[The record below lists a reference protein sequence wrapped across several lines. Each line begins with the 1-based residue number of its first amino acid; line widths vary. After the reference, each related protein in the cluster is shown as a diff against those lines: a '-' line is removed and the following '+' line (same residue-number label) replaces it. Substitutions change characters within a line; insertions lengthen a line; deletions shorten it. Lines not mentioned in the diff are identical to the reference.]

1 MTATNTARRILDM
14 YWDYKIPVDVEAIA
28 SKIGVEVR
36 FSSILE
42 GGNDIS
48 GRFDIIN
55 GIPVCS
61 IRSTDSE
68 QRQRFTLAHE
78 LGHFA
83 LKHGGGFRDNSA
95 SFNLYNYDQRE
106 VDANAFSAEILMPK
120 IAIDYMIEQENITN
134 IAELARIFNVSYT
147 AMKFR
152 LVNLG
157 WGNLT

>member
-1 MTATNTARRILDM
+1 MTAINTARRILDM
-14 YWDYKIPVDVEAIA
+14 YWDYKIPVSVEAIA
-28 SKIGVEVR
+28 SKMGVKIR
-36 FSSILE
+36 SSSILE

-61 IRSTDSE
+61 IRETDSE
-68 QRQRFTLAHE
+68 QRKRFTLAHE

-106 VDANAFSAEILMPK
+106 VDANAFAAEILMPK
-120 IAIDYMIEQENITN
+120 IAVDYMIEQKNITN
-134 IAELARIFNVSYT
+134 ISELARIFNVSYT

-157 WGNLT
+157 WGSLV